1 MFYINYLWISR
12 TLARGRARRDLSV
25 SIYMSTH
32 LLKDHKSE
40 IADDTVYQVSC
51 SCVNCVSYLPF
62 YHAPWGLLH
71 IHSSSLKS
79 PLNSRAATVCEDVS
93 LPALLPCTV
102 RVDIETRLH
111 GLVASWPMMCGVSIP
126 GGAKHSIILCQIW
139 LPLSVGT
146 PSSEVRWHP
155 NPP

>member
-1 MFYINYLWISR
+1 
-12 TLARGRARRDLSV
+12 
-25 SIYMSTH
+25 MSTH

-79 PLNSRAATVCEDVS
+79 PLNSRAVTVCEDVS
-93 LPALLPCTV
+93 LPSLSPCTV

-111 GLVASWPMMCGVSIP
+111 DLVASLATLCGISRYHEGLNTASAVSDL
-126 GGAKHSIILCQIW
+126 AT
-139 LPLSVGT
+139 PLSG
-146 PSSEVRWHP
+146 
-155 NPP
+155 NALI